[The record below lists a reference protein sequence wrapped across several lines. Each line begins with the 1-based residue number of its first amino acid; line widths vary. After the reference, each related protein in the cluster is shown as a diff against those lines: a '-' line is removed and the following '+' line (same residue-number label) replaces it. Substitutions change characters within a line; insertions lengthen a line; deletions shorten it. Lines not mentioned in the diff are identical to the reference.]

1 MGNVRDSLEAAQE
14 AYILS
19 IDEAVVAGKKEVE
32 GGEKKTA
39 QAKKDLVNAGK
50 AVEAAKAKLQAQEE
64 KALQN
69 VAALKEAESV
79 HAGLPQVRPLSHGP
93 CRCTARPVAL
103 QYKENAPL
111 RSPFLCAAASEDALC
126 CCAPER
132 GRGAAGR
139 GGEAESGGAH

>member
-1 MGNVRDSLEAAQE
+1 MGNVRDSLKAAQE

-32 GGEKKTA
+32 GDEKKTA

-79 HAGLPQVRPLSHGP
+79 HAGLPQARPLSHGP
-93 CRCTARPVAL
+93 CRCTARSVAL

-111 RSPFLCAAASEDALC
+111 RSGSVLLFCVLLLQKMRCAAA
-126 CCAPER
+126 PPN
-132 GRGAAGR
+132 G
-139 GGEAESGGAH
+139 GGAQQDEGGG